1 MASWQFLQPWALA
14 LNRVLVHLEQL
25 SDESAKTLVEIE
37 CFPENFDYTAFG
49 FPKTVIQESYVLL
62 LAIPA
67 DAATRGDRQHLQRVR
82 EAIDLFQVLALVN
95 SAAFADL
102 IFDFYD
108 GVSGP
113 NCVIRL
119 EWRLFLI
126 GSIAPDD
133 PAATKPTVTWGE
145 LLGFPGN
152 PWDISSDFCD
162 AMRRVKDMARPTSGE
177 EVGLSNNIFWYVTC
191 DGISV
196 RGEQDPPQDKR
207 YTSLLEFSRRVGN
220 CIEMEA
226 PPVVQVGVVGDGS
239 ELVVAAWG
247 QDAKV
252 TQLENAILECAIY
265 SAPVIAQVTAALA
278 RCDIN
283 ELTIGLGDA
292 AADDQPNVLGIAGAG
307 YLFSTILC
315 KNPPLYR
322 LQNPNQELVR
332 FFSRRTKLDHVTVI
346 YESGSTMRFGGIYS
360 ALAEAPPV
368 QEIVVEYDS
377 ERAEDRYNLP
387 PSQTHWV
394 WLAYAFWSKTS
405 HFSAQILRIS
415 YISLTENDVAAV
427 RRVLENSYPQPARQR
442 DRTQAPKY
450 GFISAQGRQRDSA
463 SEKTQVTPFCC
474 SRGDAGAARSMT
486 QVKASLKLML

>member
-177 EVGLSNNIFWYVTC
+177 ESRVMAFANLILGPLRAAAHGDVSLVKLALE
-191 DGISV
+191 
-196 RGEQDPPQDKR
+196 RGEVVDIKDENGWTPLLFAAREGFEGVVRLLLYYDATPDLPGKTGSTPLMWAAFTGHEGVVQI
-207 YTSLLEFSRRVGN
+207 LLERKAKVNAQNVVG
-220 CIEMEA
+220 A
-226 PPVVQVGVVGDGS
+226 TALGLAAQSGHASVVQLLLNCGATVDLADSDGWTPLMQAARISHTDVVR
-239 ELVVAAWG
+239 LLLNN
-247 QDAKV
+247 K
-252 TQLENAILECAIY
+252 
-265 SAPVIAQVTAALA
+265 AQVNAVNDQGKTALHM
-278 RCDIN
+278 
-283 ELTIGLGDA
+283 A
-292 AADDQPNVLGIAGAG
+292 AAEGNNGIVR
-307 YLFSTILC
+307 LIQEFVQQCET
-315 KNPPLYR
+315 PL
-322 LQNPNQELVR
+322 E
-332 FFSRRTKLDHVTVI
+332 F
-346 YESGSTMRFGGIYS
+346 
-360 ALAEAPPV
+360 
-368 QEIVVEYDS
+368 
-377 ERAEDRYNLP
+377 
-387 PSQTHWV
+387 
-394 WLAYAFWSKTS
+394 TS
-405 HFSAQILRIS
+405 
-415 YISLTENDVAAV
+415 
-427 RRVLENSYPQPARQR
+427 
-442 DRTQAPKY
+442 
-450 GFISAQGRQRDSA
+450 
-463 SEKTQVTPFCC
+463 
-474 SRGDAGAARSMT
+474 SMI
-486 QVKASLKLML
+486 